1 MTKLAVVLFNL
12 GGPNRPEDVRP
23 FLFNLFSDRAIIDLP
38 QPLRWLV
45 AQMISRRRAPVAQ
58 EIYRQ
63 LGGGS
68 PLLANTEAQAA
79 VLEMVLR
86 DRLSDPNDEVRTFL
100 AMRYWQ
106 PRSEETAAAVRT
118 YDPDHLILLPLYPQ
132 YSTATTAS
140 SLADW
145 RAAAKRCG
153 LGRPGH
159 AVCCYPRQPGFVAEM
174 ATALGAALAE
184 AGKAGRPRVLFSAHG
199 LPQKVV
205 DAGDPYQWQVEES
218 AAAIVEALGH
228 DRGETG
234 ALDWLVC
241 YQSRVGPLEWL
252 KPYTEQEIER
262 AGRDGV
268 PLIVVPLAFVSEH
281 SETLVELDIEYRKLA
296 EESGVPVYLRV
307 PTVGTG
313 RAFIDG
319 LADLVVAAVAAHREG
334 GAKVASGDGG
344 RICPATHRR
353 CAQARTG
360 QAGDD

>member
-45 AQMISRRRAPVAQ
+45 AQLISRRRAPVAR

-79 VLEMVLR
+79 ALEQALR
-86 DRLSDPNDEVRTFL
+86 DRLSDRNDDVRTFL
-100 AMRYWQ
+100 AMRYWH
-106 PRSEETAAAVRT
+106 PRSEESVRAVMT
-118 YDPDHLILLPLYPQ
+118 YAPDRLVLLPLYPQ
-132 YSTATTAS
+132 FSTATTAS

-145 RAAAKRCG
+145 QDAAKRLG
-153 LGRPGH
+153 LAPAGQSI
-159 AVCCYPRQPGFVAEM
+159 CCYPRQPGYVAEM
-174 ATALGAALAE
+174 AAAVAAALTE
-184 AGKAGRPRVLFSAHG
+184 AGKAGVPRVLFSAHG

-205 DAGDPYQWQVEES
+205 ASGDPYQWQVEES
-218 AAAIVEALGH
+218 AAAIVEALDHG
-228 DRGETG
+228 RGDAG
-234 ALDWLVC
+234 NLDWLVS

-252 KPYTEQEIER
+252 KPYTDQEIER

-268 PLIVVPLAFVSEH
+268 PLVVVPLAFVSEH

-296 EESGVPVYLRV
+296 EESGVPLYLRV

-313 RAFIDG
+313 QTFIDG
-319 LADLVVAAVAAHREG
+319 LADLVVAAVTADRPAGAA
-334 GAKVASGDGG
+334 VASGDGG
-344 RICPATHRR
+344 RICPMTHRR
-353 CAQARTG
+353 CLQAAERPG
-360 QAGDD
+360 ND